1 MKIRRKDHRNLL
13 ICSIVQAVAWHIE
26 KAEVEKK
33 SKLAAKRIE
42 KQTDE
47 VLTKYHLDEKQ
58 LRTLK
63 FKLDS
68 IWRALATMGVDKNP
82 PVLMSMCLDL
92 VEYLRRRKHHPAFD
106 RMAGSLFTVIKHS
119 GDYWIDPKN
128 EITETAIDAA
138 DKVRLRL

>member
-1 MKIRRKDHRNLL
+1 MKIRRKDHKNLL
-13 ICSIVQAVAWHIE
+13 ICSICQAVAWHIQ
-26 KAEVEKK
+26 KAEVEYKTK
-33 SKLAAKRIE
+33 SAAKRLE

-47 VLTKYHLDEKQ
+47 VLTMYSLDKKEIDM
-58 LRTLK
+58 LR
-63 FKLDS
+63 FKLNS
-68 IWRALATMGVDKNP
+68 IWGALATMGVDKNP
-82 PVLMSMCLDL
+82 DVLMSMCLDL